1 MFSVTQCDYRSFCA
15 YAVSFGMALFHFWKK
30 IPQAEQKHF
39 APCGRCFVRFIL
51 SYVNNETQW
60 RQRWLFIAQYSAR
73 NHLFLRKF
81 QKSLRVKRNEH
92 ILESEIY
99 LITCKLSQKTDP
111 KREKQ
116 QYSLDSVNERRL
128 LLFTFSLG
136 SEYCSFRDKR
146 TISRKKL
153 VYKDLRANAFHFV
166 VFLIPFVR
174 QKYIYF
180 TL

>member
-1 MFSVTQCDYRSFCA
+1 MTSAVVAYRT
-15 YAVSFGMALFHFWKK
+15 V
-30 IPQAEQKHF
+30 
-39 APCGRCFVRFIL
+39 L
-51 SYVNNETQW
+51 SEK
-60 RQRWLFIAQYSAR
+60 SP
-73 NHLFLRKF
+73 FLRKF
-81 QKSLRVKRNEH
+81 QKSLQVQRNEH
-92 ILESEIY
+92 ILKSEIY
-99 LITCKLSQKTDP
+99 LITCKLIQKTDP
-111 KREKQ
+111 KGEKQ

-128 LLFTFSLG
+128 LPFTFSLE

>member
-1 MFSVTQCDYRSFCA
+1 MTSAVVAYRTVPSE
-15 YAVSFGMALFHFWKK
+15 K
-30 IPQAEQKHF
+30 P
-39 APCGRCFVRFIL
+39 P
-51 SYVNNETQW
+51 
-60 RQRWLFIAQYSAR
+60 
-73 NHLFLRKF
+73 FLRKF
-81 QKSLRVKRNEH
+81 QKSLQVQRNEH
-92 ILESEIY
+92 ILKSEIY
-99 LITCKLSQKTDP
+99 LITCKLTQKTDP
-111 KREKQ
+111 KGEKQ

-146 TISRKKL
+146 TISRKKI

>member
-1 MFSVTQCDYRSFCA
+1 MTSAVVAYRT
-15 YAVSFGMALFHFWKK
+15 V
-30 IPQAEQKHF
+30 
-39 APCGRCFVRFIL
+39 L
-51 SYVNNETQW
+51 SEK
-60 RQRWLFIAQYSAR
+60 SP
-73 NHLFLRKF
+73 FLRKF
-81 QKSLRVKRNEH
+81 QKSLQVQRNEH
-92 ILESEIY
+92 ILKSEIY
-99 LITCKLSQKTDP
+99 LITCKLTQKTDP
-111 KREKQ
+111 KGEKQ